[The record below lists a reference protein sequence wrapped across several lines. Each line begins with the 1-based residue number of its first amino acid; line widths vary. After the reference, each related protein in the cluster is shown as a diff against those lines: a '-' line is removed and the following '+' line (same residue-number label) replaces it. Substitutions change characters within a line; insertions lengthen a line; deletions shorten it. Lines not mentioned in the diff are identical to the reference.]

1 MKKFTVIQVGFGPM
15 GQLVTKLLVKRP
27 NIQLAGVID
36 IDPAF
41 VGKKLA
47 DFLKVDNCPELTIQS
62 ELSPLLT
69 KNVDVVI
76 IATSSFLEKIAPM
89 ILEVVQAGI
98 NVISLCEQLS
108 YPWKFHPELSAKID
122 QAAKEHKVTVTG
134 SGINPGYLMDLLPIV
149 LTAPCE
155 TVEKIHVTRMM
166 NSSKRR
172 IPFQKKI
179 GTGLTVGEFNKKIS
193 TKEITGHVGLEE
205 SMQMIIAALG
215 LDIDKIM
222 EFPPKPMLAKEKF
235 ESPFG
240 TVPEGYVRGLHSRG
254 VALKGDKEVIILDF
268 YAYAGDHEEYDSI
281 DIEGIPGIHQKISGG
296 VHGDVGT
303 ASMIVNLIPRVVLAQ
318 PGLLTMKDLPVPCN
332 TANIWREN

>member
-1 MKKFTVIQVGFGPM
+1 MKKFIVIQVGFGPM

-27 NIQLAGVID
+27 NIQLAGLVD

-254 VALKGDKEVIILDF
+254 VALHKYGHAVPWL
-268 YAYAGDHEEYDSI
+268 AVL
-281 DIEGIPGIHQKISGG
+281 Q
-296 VHGDVGT
+296 GT
-303 ASMIVNLIPRVVLAQ
+303 GEP
-318 PGLLTMKDLPVPCN
+318 
-332 TANIWREN
+332 